1 MIYGIEET
9 TDSRFPETKVVKFT
23 SRTRAIA
30 WAKTDQGFAWP
41 GSARDDIPAI
51 QRNWH
56 RRLRV
61 IYEVKDRRPDKAY
74 FAKKY
79 KDWYEWR
86 GSDRPPNFEARW
98 IRDCGERIVENG

>member
-23 SRTRAIA
+23 SRKRAIA

-41 GSARDDIPAI
+41 GAASEDIPIA

-56 RRLRV
+56 RRLRD
-61 IYEVKDRRPDKAY
+61 IYEVSERHPSKAY

-98 IRDCGERIVENG
+98 IRDCGKKIEE